1 MDLIV
6 EIRHDTD
13 VIWNDPNLFA
23 DLRALC
29 AFCQIHDSMF
39 FFQAGYDRLGIVRQ
53 KSVSFAFIGR
63 HQIAGKR
70 FTA

>member
-13 VIWNDPNLFA
+13 VIWNNPNLLA
-23 DLRALC
+23 DLRALY

-39 FFQAGYDRLGIVRQ
+39 FFQAGYDRLGIFRQ
-53 KSVSFAFIGR
+53 KSVSFAFALNNMFCINV
-63 HQIAGKR
+63 
-70 FTA
+70 